1 MRAAE
6 DAAKEADARLMRTQA
21 AQSEAA
27 GALARTERKVALLT
41 KERDGLKSILASYD
55 EEEGSA
61 GRLDHLHSH
70 AFLPLR
76 NV

>member
-1 MRAAE
+1 
-6 DAAKEADARLMRTQA
+6 MRTQA

-55 EEEGSA
+55 EEDGVA
-61 GRLDHLHSH
+61 GAVIQHRSH
-70 AFLPLR
+70 P
-76 NV
+76 